1 VPLSVLLAFMLA
13 AALHDDADYRAA
25 ADRYRDLDYEQ
36 ALFTFERLS
45 IRPELTSAEKAE
57 VLLWMAL
64 CYDGVGNALAA
75 ERMMNEALSRARDVQ
90 FPVKASPDILARLE
104 ALRAALPPEAS
115 PEPTPAPAQPAPAPA
130 PPPAVPW
137 LALAASGS
145 AAVAVVGAG
154 VLGVVSGVQWAAA
167 NDDTRF
173 ADERQQAHQL
183 YTGTLVGA
191 AALGVAGAALGGVAG
206 YLWLTRNEP

>member
-45 IRPELTSAEKAE
+45 TRPELTSGEKAE

-75 ERMMNEALSRARDVQ
+75 ERMMSEALSRARDVQ

-115 PEPTPAPAQPAPAPA
+115 PEPTPAQPAPAPA
-130 PPPAVPW
+130 PPAAVPW
-137 LALAASGS
+137 LALTASGG
-145 AAVAVVGAG
+145 AAIAVVGAG
-154 VLGVVSGVQWAAA
+154 ALGVMSGVQWAAA

-173 ADERQQAHQL
+173 ANERQQSHQL

-191 AALGVAGAALGGVAG
+191 AALGVVGAALGGVAG